1 MRFTQ
6 TPQDQYIKVGRINT
20 RYWTLG
26 DGGKTIILLH
36 GLGSCVETWKYTIS
50 ALAQRHRVYAVDI
63 VGFGRSD
70 KPSTTYSLAYQAQFI
85 KAFMDALNLKGTSL
99 IGNSMGG
106 GVALQFALLFPKQ
119 VEKLVLA
126 NSLGLGKEI
135 ALTLRLASLPFV
147 SQLFRP
153 SRSSTALVL
162 KQSVYDP
169 SVISDD
175 WVELFYQISM
185 LPGAQEA
192 LQMQIRANIN
202 FWGVRSEV
210 YGWIVD
216 QLATVSAPSLIIWGQ
231 QDRVLPV
238 AHAQVAALGLPNAR
252 LHIFDACGHWPQV
265 ERPEEFNSLTLEFLR
280 SQAL

>member
-1 MRFTQ
+1 MRLTQ
-6 TPQDQYIKVGRINT
+6 TPQDQYIKVDRSNI

-26 DGGKTIILLH
+26 DGGTTIILLH
-36 GLGSCVETWKYTIS
+36 GLGSCLETWKYTIS

-63 VGFGRSD
+63 VGSGRSD
-70 KPSTTYSLAYQAQFI
+70 KPLTTYSLAYQAQFI
-85 KAFMDALNLKGTSL
+85 KAFMDALSLKSTSL

-119 VEKLVLA
+119 VEKLVLVSSA
-126 NSLGLGKEI
+126 GLGKEI
-135 ALTLRLASLPFV
+135 ALTLRLASLPFTNL
-147 SQLFRP
+147 LFRP
-153 SRSSTALVL
+153 RRSSTALAL
-162 KQSVYDP
+162 KQAVYNP
-169 SVISDD
+169 SVITDD
-175 WVELFYQISM
+175 WVELFYQLGM

-202 FWGVRSEV
+202 FWGVRSQV
-210 YGWIVD
+210 YGSIVN
-216 QLATVSAPSLIIWGQ
+216 QLATISAPSLIIWGQ

-265 ERPEEFNSLTLEFLR
+265 ERSEEFNALTLEFLI
-280 SQAL
+280 